1 LSIESYALNSSLEK
15 YTENLLNFYKVSKE
29 QGKNHLISTN
39 GYSIIFFD
47 ISKNIKNKIKE

>member
-1 LSIESYALNSSLEK
+1 MSIESYALNSSLEK

>member
-1 LSIESYALNSSLEK
+1 MSIESYALNSSLEK

-39 GYSIIFFD
+39 SYSIIFFD